1 MFGEQ
6 LANDRKQF
14 LGDLYNC
21 LGYSISE
28 GSLIFIGGFLLCL
41 FLVVSDDLLHPFFIP
56 ILGKFALFHL
66 QFLVKNKLLITYS
79 EGQRYWREYVRSSP
93 VAPGLRLPYGGH
105 GGFSG
110 APART
115 ISPAS
120 PYLLTIQRGF
130 L

>member
-28 GSLIFIGGFLLCL
+28 GSLIFIGGFILCL

-66 QFLVKNKLLITYS
+66 QFLVKDDTCITS
-79 EGQRYWREYVRSSP
+79 EDQRYWRECAQSSP
-93 VAPGLRLPYGGH
+93 VAPDLRLPYGGH
-105 GGFSG
+105 GGFSD

>member
-1 MFGEQ
+1 MFSQ
-6 LANDRKQF
+6 KFTNDRKQF

-21 LGYSISE
+21 LGGSISE
-28 GSLIFIGGFLLCL
+28 GSFIFISSFILCL
-41 FLVVSDDLLHPFFIP
+41 FLVVSDDLLHLFFIP
-56 ILGKFALFHL
+56 IMGKFALFHL
-66 QFLVKNKLLITYS
+66 QFLVKDNTITFG
-79 EGQRYWREYVRSSP
+79 GQRYWREYVRSSP